1 MIYFFCIVITVLIS
15 AIVPHRRW
23 QVGKK
28 RYLHLENLNRDLL
41 ILLAVLGPLLLSA
54 LRYGIGTDYFFTY
67 IPQFNVIANGG
78 QSYYE
83 FGFYLLNRFVASFT
97 KSGQWLIATVSSIF
111 MITVYF
117 QLFEMAYNYVISII
131 LFYLSYNYFISLN
144 NIRQSLAAAIILIA
158 IHALINKNEKMFIF
172 WMIIAVSIHRVSM
185 AFFLILIVLI
195 INFDA
200 WIYMLGSVT
209 VILIGR
215 KVFVGAISL
224 IASFIPRLQL
234 YFYAEELQI
243 YNEGTIGGL
252 YVLVNLIFMAVLVFI
267 ELQMK
272 CSKTEWT
279 REWNFIKLNQC
290 LLLCICGLDS
300 ILPAAYRIARVFS
313 FSQFIFLP
321 NAVFKYGKGKK
332 NKLILIG
339 IIIIGMGVLFAQ
351 NYISGAEEV
360 FPYKSIIFNT

>member
-1 MIYFFCIVITVLIS
+1 MIYFFSIAITVLIGTS
-15 AIVPHRRW
+15 IPHSICR
-23 QVGKK
+23 VEKK
-28 RYLHLENLNRDLL
+28 KCLYFADLKRSLL
-41 ILLAVLGPLLLSA
+41 IFLAVLGPLLVSA

-78 QSYYE
+78 SSYYE
-83 FGFYLLNRFVASFT
+83 YGFYLLNRFIALFT
-97 KSGQWLIATVSSIF
+97 KNGQWLIATVSSIF
-111 MITVYF
+111 MITVYV
-117 QLFEMAYNYVISII
+117 QLFEIAYNYTVSLI

-144 NIRQSLAAAIILIA
+144 NIRQSLAAAVILVA
-158 IHALINKNEKMFIF
+158 IHALINENEKMFVF

-185 AFFLILIVLI
+185 AFFIVLI
-195 INFDA
+195 VVIINFKA
-200 WIYMLGSVT
+200 WTYMVCSIT

-215 KVFVGAISL
+215 KVFAGVISF
-224 IASFIPRLQL
+224 IARFIPRLQL
-234 YFYAEELQI
+234 YFYAEELKI
-243 YNEGTIGGL
+243 YNEGTIGKL
-252 YVLVNLIFMAVLVFI
+252 YILVNLVFMAILVFI

-272 CSKTEWT
+272 CSKKELT

-321 NAVFKYGKGKK
+321 NAVFKYGQGKK
-332 NKLILIG
+332 NKLILIS
-339 IIIIGMGVLFAQ
+339 IIIVGMGVLFVQ
-351 NYISGAEEV
+351 NYISGAEEI